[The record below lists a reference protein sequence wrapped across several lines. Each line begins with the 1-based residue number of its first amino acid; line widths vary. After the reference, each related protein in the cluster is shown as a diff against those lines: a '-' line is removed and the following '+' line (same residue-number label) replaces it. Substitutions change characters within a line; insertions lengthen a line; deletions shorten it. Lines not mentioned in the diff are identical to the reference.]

1 MKPLKE
7 VYIDVKRQPD
17 EKLKVPIR
25 QWSARERERE
35 GMGDNSLEDSF
46 VSFHSHTTGAVGER
60 D

>member
-25 QWSARERERE
+25 QWSERER
-35 GMGDNSLEDSF
+35 MGDNSLEDSF
-46 VSFHSHTTGAVGER
+46 VRFNSHTTGAVGER